1 MKRNI
6 ISASAIAVLAA
17 LLGLPGVARSQNTG
31 SPQAAS
37 TKIGLIDMAHVFKN
51 YEKFKN
57 LREDLK
63 AEIEQSDQK
72 AKGMAR
78 QLQALQVEMKKFKE
92 GTPGYL
98 TREKKLTQLA
108 SEFQTFRK
116 VEQRKFLRREAE
128 IYKTVYLEV
137 TDAVRKYAEYFQY
150 ALVIRF
156 NSRGL
161 ETVANPAE
169 VIKSMNR
176 QVVYHRNENNITR
189 PVLDYLNRS
198 YSKSRK
204 SPRPRS
210 AQKSPTKKRN

>member
-1 MKRNI
+1 VKRI
-6 ISASAIAVLAA
+6 IVSASAIVILT
-17 LLGLPGVARSQNTG
+17 GLWGLSSVARSENPG
-31 SPQAAS
+31 STAS
-37 TKIGLIDMAHVFKN
+37 APGKIGLIDMAHVFKN
-51 YEKFKN
+51 YDKFKS

-63 AEIEQSDQK
+63 AEIVQSDQK
-72 AKGMAR
+72 AKNMAR
-78 QLQALQVEMKKFKE
+78 QVQALQVEMKKFKE
-92 GTPGYL
+92 GAPNYL
-98 TREKKLTQLA
+98 SREKKLVRLV
-108 SEFQTFRK
+108 SEFETFRK
-116 VEQRKFLRREAE
+116 VEQRRFLRREAE

-137 TDAVRKYAEYFQY
+137 TDAVRKYAEYYKY

-176 QVVYHRNENNITR
+176 QVVYHRNENNITK

-198 YSKSRK
+198 YAPSKK

-210 AQKSPTKKRN
+210 ASGPTKKPN

>member
-1 MKRNI
+1 MKRI
-6 ISASAIAVLAA
+6 IVLAFAIAVLAGFPE
-17 LLGLPGVARSQNTG
+17 LSGVAQAQSPKSSQAG
-31 SPQAAS
+31 PA
-37 TKIGLIDMAHVFKN
+37 KIGLIDMAQVFKN
-51 YEKFKN
+51 YEKFKS

-63 AEIEQSDQK
+63 AEIVQSDQK

-78 QLQALQVEMKKFKE
+78 QIQALQAEMKKFKE

-98 TREKKLTQLA
+98 TREKKLAKLA
-108 SEFQTFRK
+108 SEFETFRK
-116 VEQRKFLRREAE
+116 VEQRKFLRREAD

-137 TDAVRKYAEYFQY
+137 TDAVRKYAEYYQY

-156 NSRGL
+156 NSRGV

-176 QVVYHRNENNITR
+176 QVVYHRNENNITK

-198 YSKSRK
+198 YNSSKK
-204 SPRPRS
+204 SAPPRS
-210 AQKSPTKKRN
+210 AQSSSKKRN